1 MIIKH
6 SIGLLALACLS
17 MGTSAGIIFEDNF
30 DSEAGST
37 GASALNYTSFTHW
50 TVGDGT
56 VDVVANGGWGISCAG
71 SGGKCIDLDGS
82 NNNAGI
88 FSSHELLLSPGNYML
103 SVDVSG
109 NQRSGSDTMRMTL
122 GSYVNEFF
130 VLGAATPWQTIAL
143 GFVVSASSAEYLTFF
158 HDGGDNI
165 GMLLDNVSLSAL
177 NSPTETPVAE
187 PAAMS
192 LIGLGLVGLG
202 LARRQRRTLNQT

>member
-1 MIIKH
+1 MIMKH
-6 SIGLLALACLS
+6 SIGLLAVAFLS
-17 MGTSAGIIFEDNF
+17 MGASAGIIFEDNF
-30 DSEAGST
+30 DSEAGGT
-37 GASALNYTSFTHW
+37 GASALNYTGFTHW

-71 SGGKCIDLDGS
+71 GSGKCIDLDGS

-88 FSSHELLLSPGNYML
+88 FSSHELLLNPGHYTL
-103 SVDVSG
+103 SVDISG

-122 GSYVNEFF
+122 GTYVSEWFA
-130 VLGAATPWQTIAL
+130 LGAAAPWQTIARH
-143 GFVVSASSAEYLTFF
+143 FVVSATSAEYLTFF

-177 NSPTETPVAE
+177 SPPTVTPVAE

-192 LIGLGLVGLG
+192 LIGLGLIGLG
-202 LARRQRRTLNQT
+202 LARRQRRALNQT